1 MCPQCQIVVEHNGSS
16 NKFPTVSLCLSCG
29 RVEVEYFNQP
39 GRTLQLVFLKC
50 PVQVLQD
57 AKWVAA
63 NILEIFEFRNI
74 QNISFVCNLRE
85 TRFLLLDYANPINQ
99 ASSSQKG
106 IILTVPDGASV
117 LSLRH
122 QTSTCFG
129 GNGRRKWRRS
139 QNCEVRWWL
148 MLNDYDPLRN
158 ENYSCHSSATAH
170 STLWQRLCH
179 PHSVLVAVLLCHLKI
194 WHAWR
199 ITSHRAANC
208 NSWQSVYQH
217 GPVGTQN

>member
-1 MCPQCQIVVEHNGSS
+1 MKCPDINLFKGRQGMCPQCQIVVEHNGSS

-50 PVQVLQD
+50 LVQVLQD

-85 TRFLLLDYANPINQ
+85 TRFLLLDYASPINQ

-122 QTSTCFG
+122 QTRTCFG

-139 QNCEVRWWL
+139 QNCEVR
-148 MLNDYDPLRN
+148 
-158 ENYSCHSSATAH
+158 
-170 STLWQRLCH
+170 
-179 PHSVLVAVLLCHLKI
+179 
-194 WHAWR
+194 
-199 ITSHRAANC
+199 
-208 NSWQSVYQH
+208 
-217 GPVGTQN
+217 